1 MNEGPQ
7 DKKDKKNNRNILII
21 AFLAILLIINGV
33 KFYIDYQKD
42 QEQEAE
48 ITSKNVELEETMNKL
63 ESISNELDL
72 KIEEIKKLGGDVEE
86 LRKVKEE
93 LEIEKEQL
101 RKSSNAQIANFRTK
115 LAGYESLLKK
125 QDVEIARLRLVNEE
139 LLTEN
144 TGLKTQTNLLSDSI
158 SAISQTRNQLAQKV
172 QVASQLKAENIK
184 ISALNARGKEREGE
198 FRNRQIEKLKVD
210 FNLAE
215 NKVAPIEGKD
225 IKIRVIDPEGNV
237 LFDVAT
243 GSGTFMHNGKENFY
257 TANQEILF
265 DNTRQQLSFLY
276 EKGSDY
282 VKGKHMVEIFADDYM
297 IGTQTFT
304 VK

>member
-1 MNEGPQ
+1 MNERPE

-21 AFLAILLIINGV
+21 AFLAILLIVNGV
-33 KFYIDYQKD
+33 KFYIDRQKD
-42 QEQEAE
+42 LEQEAE
-48 ITSKNVELEETMNKL
+48 IASTNTELEETLNKM

-86 LRKVKEE
+86 LTKVKEE
-93 LEIEKEQL
+93 LEQEKEQL
-101 RKSSNAQIANFRTK
+101 RRSSNTQIANYRSK
-115 LAGYESLLKK
+115 LAGYETLLKQ
-125 QDVEIARLRLVNEE
+125 QDVEIAKLQLINEE
-139 LLTEN
+139 LFVEN
-144 TGLKTQTNLLSDSI
+144 TGLKTEKNQLSDSI
-158 SAISQTRNQLAQKV
+158 SALSFTRSQLAEKV
-172 QVASQLKAENIK
+172 EVASQLKAENITV
-184 ISALNARGKEREGE
+184 SALNSRGKEREDE
-198 FRNRQIEKLKVD
+198 FRNRQIETLKVN

-215 NKVAPIEGKD
+215 NNVAPVEGKD

-243 GSGTFMHNGKENFY
+243 GSGTFMSNGKETFY

-265 DNTRQQLSFLY
+265 DNTRQQLTFLY

-282 VKGKHMVEIFADDYM
+282 AKGQHMVEIYADDYM
-297 IGTQTFT
+297 IGSENFT